1 MKFKIENLNTLR
13 PQKGKVSRRAIYV
26 LLHHFLQNR
35 LSIFPPSLCP
45 QKSSDSIKWAT
56 CILSDWCNEIN
67 GCPSALL
74 DCQHICLSMPK
85 LPMAWRIPPWPS
97 PVSTGL
103 WLTTFVTEVRKA
115 DGDYYSPAS
124 LNELLSDFWTFSDFK
139 RSSCVHG

>member
-1 MKFKIENLNTLR
+1 MKFKIENLNILR

-26 LLHHFLQNR
+26 LLHHFPQNR

-45 QKSSDSIKWAT
+45 AKTSDSTKWVT
-56 CILSDWCNEIN
+56 CILSDWCNEII

-74 DCQHICLSMPK
+74 DCPTHLLSMSK

-97 PVSTGL
+97 PVNTGL
-103 WLTTFVTEVRKA
+103 WLTAFDTEVRKA
-115 DGDYYSPAS
+115 DGDYYSPTS

>member
-1 MKFKIENLNTLR
+1 MKFKIKNLNTLR
-13 PQKGKVSRRAIYV
+13 PQKGKVSRRAIYI

-45 QKSSDSIKWAT
+45 AKTSDSTKWAT
-56 CILSDWCNEIN
+56 CICQIGAMRSMGVLRLYWI
-67 GCPSALL
+67 A
-74 DCQHICLSMPK
+74 QHICLSMSK

-97 PVSTGL
+97 PVNTGL
-103 WLTTFVTEVRKA
+103 WLTAFDTEVRKA